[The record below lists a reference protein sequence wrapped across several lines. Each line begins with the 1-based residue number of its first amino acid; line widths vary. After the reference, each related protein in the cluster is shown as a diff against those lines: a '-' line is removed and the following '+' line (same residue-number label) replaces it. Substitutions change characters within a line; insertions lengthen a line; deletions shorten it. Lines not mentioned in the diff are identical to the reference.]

1 MPTLNNEGAAMLGN
15 KDALANVA
23 VKDLERARKFYEGTL
38 GLKKVGEEDGEL
50 LAFKSGSST
59 LLVYRSQYAG
69 SNKAT
74 AVTWTV
80 GPDVEGVV
88 RELKAKGV
96 KFEHYE
102 MPGVKHEG
110 DVHVAGDMKVAWFK
124 DPDGNILNIA
134 SG

>member
-1 MPTLNNEGAAMLGN
+1 MLGN
-15 KDALANVA
+15 RDALPNVA

-38 GLKKVGEEDGEL
+38 GLEKVGEEGDEV
-50 LAFKSGSST
+50 LAFKSGGST
-59 LLVYRSQYAG
+59 LLVYRSEHAG

-80 GPDVEGVV
+80 GPDVEREV
-88 RELKAKGV
+88 RDLKAKGV
-96 KFEHYE
+96 KFEHYD
-102 MPGVKHEG
+102 MPGAKHEG
-110 DVHVAGDMKVAWFK
+110 DVHVFGDMKVAWFK